1 MEHGC
6 SVLRTVSPL
15 SSPRLEVGSAKPA
28 ILSRQ

>member
-15 SSPRLEVGSAKPA
+15 SSSRFEVDSAMPA

>member
-6 SVLRTVSPL
+6 SVLRIVSPL
-15 SSPRLEVGSAKPA
+15 SSSRLKVGNAMPA